1 MTSQAPLKI
10 GLIGNGGIARSLLET
25 LADANGMA
33 HVVTAILARSG
44 EASEK
49 CPLVDDIDALLASAP
64 DIVVECAGHGAVATY
79 GEPILSAGIPLM
91 IASIGALADPGLYR
105 RLAEAASRGGS
116 RLILAS
122 GAMAGI
128 EALAAAR
135 FGGLDR
141 VRYTGRKPP
150 LAWKGTPA
158 EDKIDL
164 GSLLCPS
171 AFYSG
176 NAREAAF
183 LYPKNSNVAATVALA
198 GLGFDRTEVQLVAD
212 PTVATNI
219 HELRFEG
226 GDGSFEVTINGRPSK
241 SNPKTS
247 ALTAHSI
254 ARLLRGMATPVV
266 I

>member
-1 MTSQAPLKI
+1 MTCQAAIRI
-10 GLIGNGGIARSLLET
+10 GLIGNGGIATSLLET
-25 LADANGMA
+25 LRDVHGVA
-33 HVVTAILARSG
+33 HVVTAILSRSSA
-44 EASEK
+44 ASDHG
-49 CPLVDDIDALLASAP
+49 PLVDDVDALLASMP

-79 GEPILSAGIPLM
+79 GEPVLSAGIPLM
-91 IASIGALADPGLYR
+91 IASIGALADAALYR
-105 RLAEAASRGGS
+105 RLANAAARGGS

-135 FGGLDR
+135 FGGLDS

-150 LAWKGTPA
+150 LAWRGTHA
-158 EDKIDL
+158 EDMMDL
-164 GSLLCPS
+164 SSLHTPS
-171 AFYSG
+171 AFFSG
-176 NAREAAF
+176 NAREAAL

-198 GLGFDRTEVQLVAD
+198 GLGFDLTEVELIAD

-226 GDGSFEVTINGRPSK
+226 GDGSFQFTIHGRPSPG
-241 SNPKTS
+241 NPKTS

-254 ARLLRGMATPVV
+254 ARLLSGMAASVV